1 VLLIGELQ
9 MDLRFRAVF
18 SHIRKASLLEPADLA
33 YMDNV
38 IRTLVRLRDS
48 LLPELGILVLLIVHT
63 AATYKGLVDATAWL
77 AHGVG
82 GDLHLTTAGWYVVL
96 VSAPIFQLL
105 VGLGLWKWA
114 LRTFFTFK
122 LSRRNM
128 KLVATHPDKHGGL
141 GFLGLTAS
149 AFALVAFAAAVVIG
163 ATWRQEILYDG
174 ARFTDFKLP
183 AIALVVIIA
192 LVALGP
198 LAFFVPRLAAL
209 RRKGILEHG
218 ALGQMQS
225 KAFHEKCIVQ
235 LAGRETQFLQASD
248 SSTLADFGVS
258 YERIGQLKPF
268 PADRGAL
275 VTLAMAVATP
285 ALPVILTQMPLIVI
299 LEDLRKALH

>member
-122 LSRRNM
+122 LSRRNS
-128 KLVATHPDKHGGL
+128 
-141 GFLGLTAS
+141 LGLTAS

-209 RRKGILEHG
+209 RRKGNPGTRSPRPNAEQG
-218 ALGQMQS
+218 FS
-225 KAFHEKCIVQ
+225 
-235 LAGRETQFLQASD
+235 REMHRSARREGNSI
-248 SSTLADFGVS
+248 SPGV
-258 YERIGQLKPF
+258 
-268 PADRGAL
+268 
-275 VTLAMAVATP
+275 
-285 ALPVILTQMPLIVI
+285 
-299 LEDLRKALH
+299 